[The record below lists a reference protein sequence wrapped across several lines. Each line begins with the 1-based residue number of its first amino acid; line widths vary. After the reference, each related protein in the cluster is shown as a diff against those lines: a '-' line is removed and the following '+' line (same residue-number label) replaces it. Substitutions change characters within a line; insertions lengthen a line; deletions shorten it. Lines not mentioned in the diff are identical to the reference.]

1 MDGFLLA
8 YKEKGITSNKV
19 VQQAKK
25 LLSLK
30 KVGHLGTLDPMAE
43 GLLVLAINR
52 ATRFSSFFLESDKS
66 YEAEIC
72 FGIKTDTDDAMGRVV
87 EESSLIPKESDI
99 KKELNKFLGES
110 LQNPPFFSAL
120 KHKGKPLYKYAR
132 DGEFISKPSRRVN
145 IYSIN
150 NFNYFNNRCS
160 FLKHKGKPLYKYARD
175 GEFISKPSRR
185 VNIYSINNFNYF
197 NNRCSFLIHCSKGT
211 YIRSIARDLGDNL
224 GSGGHLSALKRV
236 TQGEFNI
243 EQSKLPSELE
253 MKKIISI
260 ESAFQFFKEIKL
272 NEEETKVFSN
282 GGKLAVEN
290 QQSNF
295 FRIYDF
301 SNKFLGLG
309 VIADSQLALKRLV

>member
-43 GLLVLAINR
+43 GLLVLAVNR

-87 EESSLIPKESDI
+87 EESSLIPKELDV

-132 DGEFISKPSRRVN
+132 DGEFISKPPRRVN
-145 IYSIN
+145 IYSI
-150 NFNYFNNRCS
+150 
-160 FLKHKGKPLYKYARD
+160 K
-175 GEFISKPSRR
+175 
-185 VNIYSINNFNYF
+185 NFNYF

-290 QQSNF
+290 QQSDF

-309 VIADSQLALKRLV
+309 IIADSQLALKRLV

>member
-43 GLLVLAINR
+43 GLLVLALNR

-87 EESSLIPKESDI
+87 EESSLMPKESDI

-132 DGEFISKPSRRVN
+132 DGEFISKP
-145 IYSIN
+145 
-150 NFNYFNNRCS
+150 
-160 FLKHKGKPLYKYARD
+160 P
-175 GEFISKPSRR
+175 RR

-224 GSGGHLSALKRV
+224 GSGGHLSSLKRV

-243 EQSKLPSELE
+243 EQSKLPNELE
-253 MKKIISI
+253 IKKIISI

-282 GGKLAVEN
+282 GGKLGVEN
-290 QQSNF
+290 QQSGF

>member
-1 MDGFLLA
+1 MIMDGFLLA

-43 GLLVLAINR
+43 GLLVLAVNR

-72 FGIKTDTDDAMGRVV
+72 FGIKTDTDDAMGKVV

-132 DGEFISKPSRRVN
+132 DGEFISKPPRRVN
-145 IYSIN
+145 IYSI
-150 NFNYFNNRCS
+150 
-160 FLKHKGKPLYKYARD
+160 K
-175 GEFISKPSRR
+175 
-185 VNIYSINNFNYF
+185 NFNYF

-224 GSGGHLSALKRV
+224 ASGGHLSALKRV

-243 EQSKLPSELE
+243 EQSKIPSELE

-282 GGKLAVEN
+282 GGKIAVEN
-290 QQSNF
+290 QQSDF

>member
-43 GLLVLAINR
+43 GLLVLAVNR

-72 FGIKTDTDDAMGRVV
+72 FGIKTDTDDAMGKVV

-132 DGEFISKPSRRVN
+132 DGEFISKPPRRVN
-145 IYSIN
+145 IYSIK

-160 FLKHKGKPLYKYARD
+160 F
-175 GEFISKPSRR
+175 S
-185 VNIYSINNFNYF
+185 
-197 NNRCSFLIHCSKGT
+197 IHCSKGT

-236 TQGEFNI
+236 TQGEFSI
-243 EQSKLPSELE
+243 EQSKIPSELE
-253 MKKIISI
+253 MKKVISI

-272 NEEETKVFSN
+272 NEEETKVFLN

-290 QQSNF
+290 QQSDC

-309 VIADSQLALKRLV
+309 IIADSQLALKRLV

>member
-43 GLLVLAINR
+43 GLLVLAVNR

-132 DGEFISKPSRRVN
+132 DGEFISKPPRRVN
-145 IYSIN
+145 IYSI
-150 NFNYFNNRCS
+150 
-160 FLKHKGKPLYKYARD
+160 K
-175 GEFISKPSRR
+175 
-185 VNIYSINNFNYF
+185 NFNYF

-224 GSGGHLSALKRV
+224 ASGGHLSALKRV

-243 EQSKLPSELE
+243 EQSKIPSELE

-290 QQSNF
+290 QQSDF

>member
-120 KHKGKPLYKYAR
+120 KHKGKPLYQYAR
-132 DGEFISKPSRRVN
+132 DGEFISKPPRRVN
-145 IYSIN
+145 IYSI
-150 NFNYFNNRCS
+150 
-160 FLKHKGKPLYKYARD
+160 K
-175 GEFISKPSRR
+175 
-185 VNIYSINNFNYF
+185 NFNYF